1 MCRFIDPNLSAEATN
16 YSTSQV
22 KSSQVKLTTSNHD
35 RIPVCSSIRKV
46 SQDTLHHTMIQQEP
60 YDDTTRVLPELRES
74 ETSYVLCSIIQTD
87 DLLKL
92 DSSIY
97 IR

>member
-1 MCRFIDPNLSAEATN
+1 
-16 YSTSQV
+16 
-22 KSSQVKLTTSNHD
+22 
-35 RIPVCSSIRKV
+35 
-46 SQDTLHHTMIQQEP
+46 MIQQEP

-92 DSSIY
+92 DHVDSHPLNNPINAT
-97 IR
+97 RLKDNNKMMQ